1 MSLADHAANLRALNG
16 IAVRIGW
23 TDPEVARIVRI
34 NEEGSFDGRR
44 PPARPVLLPVADA
57 NEEEISSKFGSAI
70 AAAVRSVTP
79 LTSASDGLR
88 GVGEHVEDL
97 IRAQILAVKP
107 DNAPS
112 TIARKGVNAPLRG
125 GNRPGAR
132 DRIWTGISVE
142 VALP

>member
-1 MSLADHAANLRALNG
+1 VSLADHAANLRALDG

-23 TDPEVARIVRI
+23 TDPEVARIVAI
-34 NEEGSFDGRR
+34 NEAGSFDLRR
-44 PPARPVLLPVADA
+44 PPPRPVLLPVADE
-57 NEEEISSKFGSAI
+57 NESEISSLFGSAI
-70 AAAVRSVTP
+70 GAAVRSVTP
-79 LTSASDGLR
+79 LTTAHDGLQ

-97 IRAQILAVKP
+97 IRARIDAVTP

-132 DRIWTGISVE
+132 DRIWRGISVE